1 MYPVKMSLA
10 QVMPPFERGGLD
22 SRADDEML
30 LIGVLPNNTSRQL
43 LYGGCRWVCCSM
55 TVWKVDMKL

>member
-1 MYPVKMSLA
+1 MSLA

-30 LIGVLPNNTSRQL
+30 LIGVNTAL
-43 LYGGCRWVCCSM
+43 LYEVVDKGVVCEI
-55 TVWKVDMKL
+55 V